1 METTNLKKNDPNYP
15 SALKQHLGKDAP
27 NEITTIGNLDILHH
41 NSTAFFCSTKCPGD
55 LIVKTY
61 DIAQILRDAGM
72 TVISGFHSPME
83 RESLTILLRGSQP
96 VIVCPARSINNMRIN
111 REYKK
116 PLKDGRLLF
125 LSPFDEN
132 QRRISAKSSHYRNLF
147 VAAMSAAVFVIHA
160 GTGSKT
166 EAFCKEILS
175 WQKPIYTL
183 DSDYNTNL
191 IKMGARP
198 VNIDNISEWANIL
211 AANSERTNHV

>member
-1 METTNLKKNDPNYP
+1 MDTISLKQSDPNYP

-27 NEITTIGNLDILHH
+27 NAITAIGNLDILRH

-55 LIVKTY
+55 LIVKNY

-83 RESLTILLRGSQP
+83 RESLTILLRGAQP
-96 VIVCPARSINNMRIN
+96 VIICPARSIYNMRIN
-111 REYKK
+111 KEYKK

-132 QRRISAKSSHYRNLF
+132 QRRISAKTSHYRNLF
-147 VAAMSAAVFVIHA
+147 VAALSAAVLVVHA
-160 GTGSKT
+160 GPGSKT
-166 EAFCKEILS
+166 ESFCKEILS
-175 WQKPIYTL
+175 WQKPIYTF
-183 DSDYNTNL
+183 DSDYNKNL

-198 VNIDNISEWANIL
+198 VNMDNISGWANIL
-211 AANSERTNHV
+211 SAHNG